1 MSDRGFL
8 EKLLN
13 GASVAWK
20 PLGDIAQYSKTRIS
34 SENLDKTNYVGVDN
48 LLQNRAGR
56 VDSNY
61 VPTSGNLTE
70 FRAGDILIGNIR
82 PYLRKIW
89 LADRTGGT
97 NGDVLVIHPTDDVVN
112 PRYLYQVLTDEKFF
126 EYNIQH
132 SKGAKMPRGSKP
144 QIIQYP
150 VPIPCPEDPKKS
162 REIQAEIVRIL
173 DNFTE
178 LTAELT
184 AELKARKQQYN
195 YYLDHLL
202 SFEGGTA
209 EWKSLDEIGEFIRGK
224 RFTKADYV
232 DEGIDVIHYG
242 EIYTR
247 YGVYASKAF
256 SQVNKSLESS
266 LKYAEPGDVVLT
278 DVGETVDEV
287 GKPVAW
293 LGEEKVAI
301 HDHCYAFRHE
311 LNAKYVAYCMQASS
325 FVMKKSQYVART
337 KVNTLLIKA
346 FGKAQIPVPYPSNPE
361 KSLAEQARIVSI
373 LDKFNTLTTSLS
385 EGLPREIRL
394 RQQQYEYYRD
404 LLLSFPKPEE
414 AA

>member
-34 SENLDKTNYVGVDN
+34 SEDLDKTNYVGVDN

-150 VPIPCPEDPKKS
+150 VPIPCPEDPEKS
-162 REIQAEIVRIL
+162 LAIQAEIVRIL
-173 DNFTE
+173 DSFTE

-195 YYLDHLL
+195 HYRHQLL
-202 SFEGGTA
+202 SFDDGDV
-209 EWKSLDEIGEFIRGK
+209 EWKSLGEVFDIFAGGDAPKGSMSKVLTEDYTIPILSNGIGEKALYGWTNKAKVEKPSLTVSARGTIGWTSHREEPFFPIVRLIVLTPK
-224 RFTKADYV
+224 TGINLRFAYHFMKTIENSYKVPEAGIPQLTKPMI
-232 DEGIDVIHYG
+232 EGTPFPIPC
-242 EIYTR
+242 
-247 YGVYASKAF
+247 
-256 SQVNKSLESS
+256 
-266 LKYAEPGDVVLT
+266 PGDP
-278 DVGETVDEV
+278 E
-287 GKPVAW
+287 
-293 LGEEKVAI
+293 
-301 HDHCYAFRHE
+301 RS
-311 LNAKYVAYCMQASS
+311 AK
-325 FVMKKSQYVART
+325 
-337 KVNTLLIKA
+337 
-346 FGKAQIPVPYPSNPE
+346 
-361 KSLAEQARIVSI
+361 EQARIVNI
-373 LDKFNTLTTSLS
+373 LDKFDTLTTSLS
-385 EGLPREIRL
+385 EGLPREIKL